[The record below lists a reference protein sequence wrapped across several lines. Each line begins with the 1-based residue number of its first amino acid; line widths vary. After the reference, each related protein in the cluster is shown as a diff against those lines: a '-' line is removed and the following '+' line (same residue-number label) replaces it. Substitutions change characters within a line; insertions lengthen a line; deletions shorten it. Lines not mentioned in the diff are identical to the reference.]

1 MDFILDIIEQ
11 NQVYIIIGLVVL
23 SIVFLIISIVNSAKC
38 SSLKK
43 KYNAFMQGKDGKSLE
58 DDILFRLE
66 QIDELIESNAANER
80 NLAKTPQKIG
90 DKTFQK
96 YGMVKYDAF
105 DEMGGK
111 LSFTLAM
118 LNERNDGYVLNVVHS
133 REGCFSYVKE
143 IIAGNPILSLSPEEQ
158 EALEDALLKDEQ

>member
-80 NLAKTPQKIG
+80 NIDLIFKRLQTS
-90 DKTFQK
+90 FQK
-96 YGMVKYDAF
+96 YGMIKYDAF

-158 EALEDALLKDEQ
+158 EALEDALLKDEE